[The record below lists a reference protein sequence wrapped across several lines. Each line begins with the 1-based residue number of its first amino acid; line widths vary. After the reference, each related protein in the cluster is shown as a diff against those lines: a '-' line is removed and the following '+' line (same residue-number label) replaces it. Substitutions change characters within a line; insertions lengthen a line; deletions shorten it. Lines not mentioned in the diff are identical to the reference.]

1 MQDENILIKIAGFLG
16 VLALA
21 QFIVVLI
28 LDSWG
33 IIDASNG
40 LGSGLFL
47 IGLGLISVIIATV
60 GLLFNVIKNGRNN

>member
-1 MQDENILIKIAGFLG
+1 MQAENILIKIAGFLG

-60 GLLFNVIKNGRNN
+60 GLLFNVIKKWKK

>member
-1 MQDENILIKIAGFLG
+1 MQGENILIKIAGCLG

-28 LDSWG
+28 LNSWG
-33 IIDASNG
+33 FIDAGNE

-60 GLLFNVIKNGRNN
+60 GLLFNVIKKWKK

>member
-1 MQDENILIKIAGFLG
+1 MQAENILIKIAGFLG
-16 VLALA
+16 VLALV

-40 LGSGLFL
+40 LGSGLSSITPSL
-47 IGLGLISVIIATV
+47 TLSRL
-60 GLLFNVIKNGRNN
+60 

>member
-1 MQDENILIKIAGFLG
+1 MQGENILIKIAGFLG

-33 IIDASNG
+33 LSMRVMD
-40 LGSGLFL
+40 
-47 IGLGLISVIIATV
+47 
-60 GLLFNVIKNGRNN
+60 

>member
-1 MQDENILIKIAGFLG
+1 MQGENILIKIAGCLG

-28 LDSWG
+28 LNSWG
-33 IIDASNG
+33 FIDAGNE
-40 LGSGLFL
+40 LGSGLLL

-60 GLLFNVIKNGRNN
+60 GLLFNVIKKWKK